1 MGVGGNIS
9 RFFAAVV
16 LVGFAAACSA
26 SDPPAATPST
36 TASPTPTSTTP
47 SSNDADQLAL
57 RNLYT
62 RLVDALGHHDTAAQ
76 IALTCT
82 RYQDHVARRAEQDP
96 MLNIDF
102 FGAPDEVR
110 RIGRD
115 AATEKMY
122 PALAPASKQA
132 VEAVVDAMIEG
143 NLPNYQAAVQRLK
156 REGTTATLD
165 KIDSIDITGDTA
177 TVTGSYTMRVFT
189 SPPEVVAGANH
200 AVRENGQW
208 QDCTPPT
215 H

>member
-1 MGVGGNIS
+1 
-9 RFFAAVV
+9 
-16 LVGFAAACSA
+16 
-26 SDPPAATPST
+26 
-36 TASPTPTSTTP
+36 
-47 SSNDADQLAL
+47 
-57 RNLYT
+57 
-62 RLVDALGHHDTAAQ
+62 
-76 IALTCT
+76 
-82 RYQDHVARRAEQDP
+82 